1 MNQMLVNQMKN
12 ISLCFIL
19 SLFLLSCQ
27 QEAVNK
33 EEEVPNALKEDS
45 ELAFSIE
52 SNSRGKGDLVE
63 KLYNELLE
71 NSERLKNIELQT
83 DLIRKE
89 RYEVEGRFEKYN
101 SNSTIYYSQA
111 KDKISN
117 IRDSTLKKEL
127 ARILEKSEQYYQQSI
142 AEWKALLEQANS
154 KAAEM
159 EDRILAMKIM
169 LTLPILE
176 NYQKKQ
182 LPEASQML
190 EILQRQK
197 ELIKEIEKI
206 R

>member
-1 MNQMLVNQMKN
+1 MLVNQMKN